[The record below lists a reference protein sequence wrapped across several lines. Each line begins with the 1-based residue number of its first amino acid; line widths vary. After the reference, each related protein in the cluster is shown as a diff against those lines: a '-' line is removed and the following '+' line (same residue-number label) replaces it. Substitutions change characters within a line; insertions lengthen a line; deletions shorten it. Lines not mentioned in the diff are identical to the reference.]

1 MNNRRSESPR
11 PSAVPQ
17 RERPGCE
24 RAVEVCLRKPGP
36 RHADAF
42 VAAVRRSRPLHRGLV
57 TPPATHEEYARY
69 LKSLRRPNSAGFL
82 VMPARSPGI
91 AGVVN
96 VSEIVRGPFQSAYLG
111 YYAFVPY
118 AGRGLLFRGLRLALE
133 HCFGELKL
141 HRLEANIQPE
151 NLRSIALV
159 RSLGFRLE
167 GYSPRYL
174 KICGKWRDHE
184 RWALL
189 REEWR
194 SPSRPPAR
202 RAAATDEA
210 RAPRGRRAS
219 AAGSD
224 G

>member
-1 MNNRRSESPR
+1 MNHRRSEGPR
-11 PSAVPQ
+11 PPAA
-17 RERPGCE
+17 
-24 RAVEVCLRKPGP
+24 RAVEVTLEKPGP

-42 VAAVRRSRPLHRGLV
+42 LAAVRRSRPLHRGLV
-57 TPPATHEEYARY
+57 TPPATHEEYSRY
-69 LKSLRRPNSAGFL
+69 LKSLRGPRRAGFL
-82 VMPARSPGI
+82 VVPEGSSGI
-91 AGVVN
+91 AGVIN
-96 VSEIVRGPFQSAYLG
+96 ISEIVRGAFQSAYLG

-118 AGRGLLFRGLRLALE
+118 AGSGLLFRGLRLALE

-189 REEWR
+189 REAWR
-194 SPSRPPAR
+194 GPSRLPAR
-202 RAAATDEA
+202 RAAVTDDA

-219 AAGSD
+219 AAGPN